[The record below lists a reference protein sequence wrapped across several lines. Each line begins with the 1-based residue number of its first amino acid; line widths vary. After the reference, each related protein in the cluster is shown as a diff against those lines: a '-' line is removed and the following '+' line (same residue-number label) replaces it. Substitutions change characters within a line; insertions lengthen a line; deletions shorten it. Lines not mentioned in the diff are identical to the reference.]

1 MPQFSAHRSRC
12 PGRAPAP
19 LSRRQL
25 LQASTT
31 GFGML
36 ALSALTQERGFGA
49 TESQANFSG
58 PAKNVIFL
66 FMDGGVS
73 HVDTFDPKPALA
85 AREGEQWR
93 GDASRKWVKSPW
105 KFAQHGASGM
115 WISELF
121 PHIASCSDDI
131 AVIRS

>member
-1 MPQFSAHRSRC
+1 MV
-12 PGRAPAP
+12 
-19 LSRRQL
+19 
-25 LQASTT
+25 
-31 GFGML
+31 

-85 AREGEQWR
+85 R
-93 GDASRKWVKSPW
+93 GKANS
-105 KFAQHGASGM
+105 GAVMRRGSG
-115 WISELF
+115 
-121 PHIASCSDDI
+121 
-131 AVIRS
+131 